1 MTIPD
6 PSSGEGMAE
15 IQRRIKSRVKK
26 DGAASRERALYKPDE
41 EPSGKLTQP
50 SDLDRHRDRKNA
62 D

>member
-1 MTIPD
+1 MNIPD
-6 PSSGEGMAE
+6 PFTEEGMAE
-15 IQRRIKSRVKK
+15 IMRRIESRAKK